1 VNPTARVLIADDE
14 SSIRFFLRET
24 LESAGHEVVEVETG
38 DAALEALSAEPFAI
52 AFLDIRMPGLT
63 GIELLDQIEALG
75 SDVAAVII
83 TAQNTFE
90 NAVEAMKRGALD
102 YLVKPFGMEDVLA
115 LVQKALRTRALQQ
128 EVRDL
133 RREVGR
139 APVVG
144 EQLVGSSPA
153 MLEVFKTI
161 GRVSRSDVPVL
172 ITGESGTGKELVARA
187 IHQASPRA
195 EAPFIAVNAAAIP
208 RELLESELF
217 GHERG
222 AFTGA
227 VEARPGR
234 FREAR
239 GGTLFLDEIGD
250 MPPDL
255 QAKLLRVLQSG
266 EVTSV
271 GGRQP
276 EALDVRILAATHRDL
291 DKAILDGSFREDL
304 LYRLRVVPVHMP
316 PLRERPTDIPTLV
329 HHFMGRYGSELA
341 SGPIDVAERTV
352 ERLGAYDWPGNV
364 RELENAIKR
373 ALVLTTASILSPE
386 AFDFLSCSAAESD
399 AATLEQRVSLEAQA
413 ALEDPN
419 VHDLHRLLLARIEKP
434 LLETVLAHTG
444 GNQLRAAALLGINR
458 NTLRKKL
465 NELEIDVP
473 ARA

>member
-1 VNPTARVLIADDE
+1 VNTRARVLIADDE

-24 LESAGHEVVEVETG
+24 LESAGHEVVEVENG
-38 DAALEALSAEPFAI
+38 DAALEALSAGPFAI
-52 AFLDIRMPGLT
+52 AFLDVRMPGHT
-63 GIELLDQIEALG
+63 GIELLDQIKAIG

-102 YLVKPFGMEDVLA
+102 YLVKPFGMDEVLA
-115 LVQKALRTRALQQ
+115 LVEKALRTRALQR

-139 APVVG
+139 TPVVG
-144 EQLVGSSPA
+144 DRLVGSSPE

-161 GRVSRSDVPVL
+161 GRVARTDVPVL

-187 IHQASPRA
+187 IHQASPRTD
-195 EAPFIAVNAAAIP
+195 APFVAVNAAAIP
-208 RELLESELF
+208 RDLLESELF

-234 FREAR
+234 FREAH

-250 MPPDL
+250 MPPEL

-266 EVTSV
+266 EVLSV
-271 GGRQP
+271 GGRRP
-276 EALDVRILAATHRDL
+276 EHLDVRILAATHRNL
-291 DKAILDGSFREDL
+291 DTAIRDGSFREDL
-304 LYRLRVVPVHMP
+304 LYRLRVVPIHIP

-329 HHFMGRYGSELA
+329 HHFVAHYADELA
-341 SGPIDVAERTV
+341 SGTVDMPDRTID
-352 ERLGAYDWPGNV
+352 RLAQYEWPGNV

-373 ALVLTTASILSPE
+373 ALVLTTTELLTPD
-386 AFDFLSCSAAESD
+386 AFDFLRADARGADES
-399 AATLEQRVSLEAQA
+399 TLEQRMVREARI
-413 ALEDPN
+413 ALEEPN
-419 VHDLHRLLLARIEKP
+419 PRDLHRLLLSRIEKP
-434 LLETVLAHTG
+434 LIETVLEHTG

-465 NELEIDVP
+465 TELEIEVP